1 MIGFS
6 ELEMFA
12 VEQSLFIA
20 AVSVLSVLPWTI
32 FMAYILTRYKF
43 PGKIILETILLF
55 PLVLPPVVTGYILL
69 ILVKRNG
76 IIGSFFYDLFRLDI
90 AFTPLGAIAASSI
103 IIFPLILR
111 PIKVS
116 MESIDDN
123 YIKVSRGLG
132 RNKMATFLR
141 IVLPL
146 SLPGIIAGAVL
157 GFARSLGEFGA
168 TIMIAGNIPFKTT
181 TIPLAVFSYFNQ
193 IEGSQPLFRLVVVSL
208 LISFLSLLVSE
219 YFLRKQKHA
228 SG

>member
-1 MIGFS
+1 
-6 ELEMFA
+6 
-12 VEQSLFIA
+12 
-20 AVSVLSVLPWTI
+20 
-32 FMAYILTRYKF
+32 
-43 PGKIILETILLF
+43 
-55 PLVLPPVVTGYILL
+55 
-69 ILVKRNG
+69 
-76 IIGSFFYDLFRLDI
+76 
-90 AFTPLGAIAASSI
+90 
-103 IIFPLILR
+103 
-111 PIKVS
+111 
-116 MESIDDN
+116 
-123 YIKVSRGLG
+123 
-132 RNKMATFLR
+132 MATFLR